1 MPTHAGDRQLEQRF
15 ASLDVARTV
24 ALFGIIVLNYHG
36 YLNFQGTNSTTAP
49 SIFERWWH
57 PFEGALANPFPV
69 GFVMVAGMGV
79 ALLLQNVA
87 RTNAHHDAPE
97 IARARTEARWRLARR
112 GLFLFT
118 LGYGIEWIWAGTIL
132 PYYGAYF
139 VVASIIATWSARK
152 LIALA
157 VVSTFAAAIIQWWRL
172 EQSFDGNLT
181 TWLSP
186 STPNT
191 PRDLMIRLFID
202 YTHPLFPWLAFFIA
216 GILLGRKYHD
226 IVKIRRKLL
235 SVAIATAAFA
245 YVTNAIVNSL
255 VSDDADNGVSSALVW
270 RHLVS
275 TQPFDRSVLYVLA
288 SLGVV
293 VTVFLIITIL
303 CEKFRDSLG
312 VRLAQTTGQLT
323 LTIYLAH
330 IFIYNFVVTQGGL
343 VQPTGLD
350 TAMTMSIVVF
360 IAAVIWA
367 NWWSPL
373 FGRGP
378 AERLYRR
385 FGG

>member
-1 MPTHAGDRQLEQRF
+1 MPSHTSDRQLEQRF
-15 ASLDVARTV
+15 ASLDVARTI

-36 YLNFQGTNSTTAP
+36 YLNFQSTNSTTAP

-79 ALLLQNVA
+79 AMLFNRDQAVQLRNG
-87 RTNAHHDAPE
+87 D
-97 IARARTEARWRLARR
+97 ISDIRWRLARR

-118 LGYGIEWIWAGTIL
+118 LGYGVEWVWAGTIL

-139 VVASIIATWSARK
+139 LIGSIIATWSARK

-157 VVSTFAAAIIQWWRL
+157 VLSTVIAAIVELWRL

-186 STPNT
+186 SAPNT
-191 PRDLMIRLFID
+191 PRDLLIRLFID
-202 YTHPLFPWLAFFIA
+202 YTHPIFPWLMFFIV
-216 GILLGRKYHD
+216 GILLGRKYHL
-226 IVKIRRKLL
+226 IAKIRRQVLIA
-235 SVAIATAAFA
+235 SVSATTIAYTA
-245 YVTNAIVNSL
+245 NSIVNDQI
-255 VSDDADNGVSSALVW
+255 SDDFNNGSSAAVRLN
-270 RHLVS
+270 HLVS
-275 TQPFDRSVLYVLA
+275 TRPFDRGALYVVA
-288 SLGVV
+288 SIGVV
-293 VTVFLIITIL
+293 VAVFMLITIL
-303 CEKFRDSLG
+303 CEKFDDSLI
-312 VRLAQTTGQLT
+312 VRLAQTTGQMT

-330 IFIYNFVVTQGGL
+330 IFIYNIIVNQLGL
-343 VQPTGLD
+343 VTPTGLD
-350 TAMTMSIVVF
+350 TAMTMSIVVYV
-360 IAAVIWA
+360 AAVVWA

-378 AERLYRR
+378 AERLYRH

>member
-1 MPTHAGDRQLEQRF
+1 MPNHASDRQLEQRF

-36 YLNFQGTNSTTAP
+36 YLNFQSTGATKTP

-79 ALLLQNVA
+79 ALLMQDVA
-87 RTNAHHDAPE
+87 RANSHRDVNE
-97 IARARTEARWRLARR
+97 IARTRTEARWRLARR

-118 LGYGIEWIWAGTIL
+118 LGYGIEWVWAGTIL

-139 VVASIIATWSARK
+139 VVASIIAIWSARK

-157 VVSTFAAAIIQWWRL
+157 VISSIAAAIIEWWRL

-186 STPNT
+186 STPST

-202 YTHPLFPWLAFFIA
+202 YTHPLFPWLAFFIT

-226 IVKIRRKLL
+226 IVRIRSKLL
-235 SVAIATAAFA
+235 IIALGTAALS
-245 YVTNAIVNSL
+245 YITNAIVNSL
-255 VSDDADNGVSSALVW
+255 VRDDADNGVRSALVW

-275 TQPFDRSVLYVLA
+275 TRPFDRSVLYVLA

-303 CEKFRDSLG
+303 CERFKGSFG
-312 VRLAQTTGQLT
+312 VRIAQTTGQLT

-330 IFIYNFVVTQGGL
+330 IFIYNFVVNQVGL

-360 IAAVIWA
+360 VVAVIWA